1 MAGNTGPCVLLPSAC
16 PVAGTAMWA
25 PRRSRVEEY
34 HFCSQE
40 FRRLIFR
47 TENYFMT
54 LATLSSSKSTSPALQ
69 AAAGLRFFACGPGP
83 WLLLRFSPGPLFFP
97 SLQDQL
103 SSSAYLQMI
112 PRVTALALEHP
123 SDIRVIWVLFGYHSD
138 TKQYLPV
145 TL

>member
-1 MAGNTGPCVLLPSAC
+1 MAGNTGPCVLLPSAY

-112 PRVTALALEHP
+112 PRVTALALERP
-123 SDIRVIWVLFGYHSD
+123 TDIRVIWVLFGYHSD